1 MASYDEAL
9 TKMYEERLTAFYGKY
24 EPSKVAGV
32 GALLAKYKGK
42 EEQLLSAMV
51 KKYGPE
57 PTPEEAGGDDD
68 DDDDEATDDEDP
80 TVAPGKD
87 GRADDDEDL
96 EEEEDDDEP
105 ESDGEDKAPIYC
117 PVNGLPPEYAE
128 FGPDYE
134 KSMEWI
140 KANCPHLLPAGDD
153 DAPGGAKKSGKRGGG
168 ILRKK
173 AVAEEK
179 QRVTI
184 AVEFAASSSV
194 KEKDSGGMEIV
205 IQGDVSYDLPALLQK
220 EYKIKKSKMFE
231 KEKGGKLAPP
241 QACDGLPE
249 RLHPGT
255 FKYEVEF
262 VSDDEDDARDDDDVV
277 RAEIHFHDVLTEEYA
292 SYGVKLPVPW
302 LRKATAKDLVD
313 AFADEYARTR
323 PERGAMGRLRLVT
336 TLGAALEPGAA
347 RRRRPRRRD
356 ALVAPAAASFR
367 PLPDAPGHER
377 AGEDG
382 AAAAE
387 ALGVWRCARCG
398 SAALDWETRCWE
410 CGESRGGGD
419 PGAADSGWRGD
430 GRQLRAR
437 VPLVRTENYAA

>member
-42 EEQLLSAMV
+42 EEQLLGAMV

-68 DDDDEATDDEDP
+68 DDDEEATDDEDP

-87 GRADDDEDL
+87 GRADADDDEDL

-173 AVAEEK
+173 AVAEDK

-184 AVEFAASSSV
+184 AVEVRSKKKSVTVVEGLETLGVKLKDAAKCFGKKFAR
-194 KEKDSGGMEIV
+194 
-205 IQGDVSYDLPALLQK
+205 K

-231 KEKGGKLAPP
+231 KEKGGKLA
-241 QACDGLPE
+241 
-249 RLHPGT
+249 
-255 FKYEVEF
+255 
-262 VSDDEDDARDDDDVV
+262 
-277 RAEIHFHDVLTEEYA
+277 RAL
-292 SYGVKLPVPW
+292 
-302 LRKATAKDLVD
+302 
-313 AFADEYARTR
+313 
-323 PERGAMGRLRLVT
+323 GR
-336 TLGAALEPGAA
+336 
-347 RRRRPRRRD
+347 
-356 ALVAPAAASFR
+356 
-367 PLPDAPGHER
+367 
-377 AGEDG
+377 
-382 AAAAE
+382 AAAA
-387 ALGVWRCARCG
+387 
-398 SAALDWETRCWE
+398 
-410 CGESRGGGD
+410 
-419 PGAADSGWRGD
+419 
-430 GRQLRAR
+430 R
-437 VPLVRTENYAA
+437 V